1 MAHGASTSPARLSL
15 PAATPDLWAACREH
29 VQLVPLAGEAVRVV
43 ESQEQVAT
51 STLVRDLAEQALLE
65 DMLER
70 VKPPRRAGTQR
81 LHYLLATPFRYPP
94 LTHGSRFASRFEPG
108 LYYAARGIA
117 PALAETAYYRLYF
130 FHGMAQPP
138 PSGRL
143 LTQHTAFAA
152 RIRTRNGMRLHAPP
166 FAAHERALRDP
177 VRYAAT
183 QRLGAALREY
193 GVEAFEYLSARD
205 VRRGINVAL
214 FAPRA
219 LASPRPLWQQAWL
232 CQTRAEEVAFSRAGD
247 GEVRRFPIAQFLV
260 DGRLPQPAG

>member
-1 MAHGASTSPARLSL
+1 MADSASASPASLSL
-15 PAATPDLWAACREH
+15 LAEPPDLWAACREH
-29 VQLVPLAGEAVRVV
+29 AQPVPLAGEAVRVV
-43 ESQEQVAT
+43 ESQEQIAT
-51 STLVRDLAEQALLE
+51 SALVRDLAEQALLE

-94 LTHGSRFASRFEPG
+94 LKHGSRFASRFEPS

-130 FHGMAQPP
+130 FHGMATPP

-143 LTQHTAFAA
+143 LTQHTVFAA
-152 RIRTRNGMRLHAPP
+152 RLRTRNGMRLQEPP

-177 VRYAAT
+177 VHYAVT
-183 QRLGAALREY
+183 QHLGAALRAN

-205 VRRGINVAL
+205 ARRGINVAL

-219 LASPRPLWQQAWL
+219 LTNPRPLWQQAWL
-232 CQTRAEEVAFSRAGD
+232 CQTRAEEVAFSRAGA
-247 GEVRRFPIAQFLV
+247 GEMHRFPIEQFLV
-260 DGRLPQPAG
+260 NGRLPQPAG